1 MPITLED
8 KDLTIL
14 HVEDDAHLAQLVKT
28 AFVHFGF
35 RGNMITVGS
44 VRSAVDLLAERER
57 KKETVSLIISDM
69 QLPDGTG
76 LDLIGEVKASSIWC
90 MTPVIVLSNRV
101 GESVINE
108 AYALGAN
115 SYMPKVSESK
125 TVLESLRSFYRY
137 WLENAELPRT
147 VFGDR
152 LQETLERAIGL
163 RNRTSEFY
171 LGLARSSEEE
181 SDEMVFW
188 LDRALNEGNLSNL
201 LAFFRNKLHEKDV
214 PPGTLDQFA
223 AMQVKVK
230 NALKTAEDRLKGNP
244 SPSPAMVCRWVLE
257 LADAMDEKVFAE
269 ACGHLF
275 PKSPVATTAL
285 KARAATQ
292 MKELALH
299 ILDRTTEPEVRQKA
313 VSLIDWSQRLRSDN

>member
-14 HVEDDAHLAQLVKT
+14 HVEDDAHLAELVKT

-35 RGNMITVGS
+35 RGDMITAGS
-44 VRSAVDLLAERER
+44 VRLAVDLLAERER
-57 KKETVSLIISDM
+57 KKETISLIISDM

-76 LDLIGEVKASSIWC
+76 LDFIREVKASPVWR
-90 MTPVIVLSNRV
+90 MTPVILLSNRV

-115 SYMPKVSESK
+115 SYIPKVPEIK
-125 TVLESLRSFYRY
+125 TVLESLRNFYQY
-137 WLENAELPRT
+137 WLENAELPKVEFR
-147 VFGDR
+147 DR

-171 LGLARSSEEE
+171 LGLARASKEE

-214 PPGTLDQFA
+214 PSGTIDQFA
-223 AMQVKVK
+223 VMQVKVK
-230 NALKTAEDRLKGNP
+230 NALKTAEDRLKWNP
-244 SPSPAMVCRWVLE
+244 SPSPAMACRWVLE

-299 ILDRTTEPEVRQKA
+299 ILDRTNETELRQKA
-313 VSLIDWSQRLRSDN
+313 VSLLDWSQRLRLDD